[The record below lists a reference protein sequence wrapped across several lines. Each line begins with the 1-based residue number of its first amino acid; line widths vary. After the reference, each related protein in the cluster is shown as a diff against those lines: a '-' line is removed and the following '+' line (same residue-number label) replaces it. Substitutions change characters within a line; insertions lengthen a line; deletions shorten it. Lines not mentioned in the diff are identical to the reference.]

1 MFSLKKD
8 IEIPVVKHV
17 HVAVVYEWNKDFLAR
32 EWNAYLINNRKTAIE
47 MTIVV
52 SKGYNGDIKTS
63 VMRHGLG
70 TIAGKSF
77 VKIELLQEEVLA
89 LNNEFYLTFFA
100 DNKLYEKRFVFPKNT
115 IFEKACSSLPVM
127 ESEGIL
133 CPE

>member
-1 MFSLKKD
+1 
-8 IEIPVVKHV
+8 
-17 HVAVVYEWNKDFLAR
+17 
-32 EWNAYLINNRKTAIE
+32 

-52 SKGYNGDIKTS
+52 SKGYDGTVKTS

-70 TIAGKSF
+70 TVAAKSF

-100 DNKLYEKRFVFPKNT
+100 DNKLYEKRFVFAKNT
-115 IFEKACSSLPVM
+115 ISQKACASLPVM